1 MSLTRPCPVR
11 ASRMRDAFLWGMQ
24 GIRIRVL
31 QKRNYAI
38 CLKKSV
44 NSNNLKKIDKFID
57 NSAQNDII
65 LSLTVQKRKTSRIS
79 SVYAGFETFFIVNR
93 YAYVA
98 PSFWKNRMKGARAR
112 LSLIPGAE
120 FSTRAYLSYMRLSYF
135 FVCLHMF
142 LIFAI
147 GINSFEVS
155 NPKAWCRESVSSLR
169 L

>member
-1 MSLTRPCPVR
+1 MR
-11 ASRMRDAFLWGMQ
+11 ALSRSCTCNAACGDSNAPAHRTPAIYKQ
-24 GIRIRVL
+24 INIR
-31 QKRNYAI
+31 
-38 CLKKSV
+38 KKSK
-44 NSNNLKKIDKFID
+44 NIPKKQSQKNAIIGFSFLMITY
-57 NSAQNDII
+57 II

-120 FSTRAYLSYMRLSYF
+120 FSTRAYLSYKRLSYF

-147 GINSFEVS
+147 GINSFVVS

>member
-1 MSLTRPCPVR
+1 MNRINDQFTVSKYTVLLFDELRLTGSGKTVT
-11 ASRMRDAFLWGMQ
+11 
-24 GIRIRVL
+24 
-31 QKRNYAI
+31 
-38 CLKKSV
+38 
-44 NSNNLKKIDKFID
+44 
-57 NSAQNDII
+57 I

-120 FSTRAYLSYMRLSYF
+120 FSTRAYLSYKRLSYF

>member
-1 MSLTRPCPVR
+1 MIEISSSVEKKDPAAAGSFFFWKNVYFVSTKTNILP
-11 ASRMRDAFLWGMQ
+11 
-24 GIRIRVL
+24 I
-31 QKRNYAI
+31 I
-38 CLKKSV
+38 CLALSC
-44 NSNNLKKIDKFID
+44 FYY
-57 NSAQNDII
+57 II

-120 FSTRAYLSYMRLSYF
+120 FSPRAYLSYKRLSYF

>member
-1 MSLTRPCPVR
+1 MVMGRCPRTCMMKTTRCFARPALSLF
-11 ASRMRDAFLWGMQ
+11 SSFLLYCE
-24 GIRIRVL
+24 I
-31 QKRNYAI
+31 N
-38 CLKKSV
+38 
-44 NSNNLKKIDKFID
+44 
-57 NSAQNDII
+57 I

-120 FSTRAYLSYMRLSYF
+120 FSTRAYLSYKRLSYF

>member
-1 MSLTRPCPVR
+1 MKFCSSYIPSKNLPLF
-11 ASRMRDAFLWGMQ
+11 SGAF
-24 GIRIRVL
+24 
-31 QKRNYAI
+31 YDS
-38 CLKKSV
+38 CKSHFK
-44 NSNNLKKIDKFID
+44 NDKFFMQTVKD
-57 NSAQNDII
+57 YLLYII

-120 FSTRAYLSYMRLSYF
+120 FSTRAYLSYKRLSYF

>member
-1 MSLTRPCPVR
+1 MAGPVLFSIRFLSLFAVKETI
-11 ASRMRDAFLWGMQ
+11 LNK
-24 GIRIRVL
+24 RIAKNAKNV
-31 QKRNYAI
+31 
-38 CLKKSV
+38 KKCKTGV
-44 NSNNLKKIDKFID
+44 HLRKIMLY
-57 NSAQNDII
+57 

-120 FSTRAYLSYMRLSYF
+120 FSTRAYLSYKRLSYF

>member
-1 MSLTRPCPVR
+1 MELYRCKNVQDRPFGNLFSAFISLFCLPICFF
-11 ASRMRDAFLWGMQ
+11 A
-24 GIRIRVL
+24 VL
-31 QKRNYAI
+31 SIY
-38 CLKKSV
+38 
-44 NSNNLKKIDKFID
+44 F
-57 NSAQNDII
+57 

-120 FSTRAYLSYMRLSYF
+120 FSTRAYLSYKRLSYF

>member
-1 MSLTRPCPVR
+1 
-11 ASRMRDAFLWGMQ
+11 MRDAS
-24 GIRIRVL
+24 IRCHPALYFFPRALTDILRCLTKCLLNRAGSPKIMVL
-31 QKRNYAI
+31 VVLTCNKACILYN
-38 CLKKSV
+38 
-44 NSNNLKKIDKFID
+44 
-57 NSAQNDII
+57 I

-120 FSTRAYLSYMRLSYF
+120 FSTRAYLSYKRLSYF

-147 GINSFEVS
+147 GINSFVVS

>member
-1 MSLTRPCPVR
+1 MQEHFGRMQRHSRFALLIPPDEKRQKFVNLHKKFALFSLYCSIFSNRFNLEPVCCIIADR
-11 ASRMRDAFLWGMQ
+11 
-24 GIRIRVL
+24 
-31 QKRNYAI
+31 
-38 CLKKSV
+38 
-44 NSNNLKKIDKFID
+44 
-57 NSAQNDII
+57 II

-120 FSTRAYLSYMRLSYF
+120 FSTRAYLSYKRLSYF

>member
-1 MSLTRPCPVR
+1 M
-11 ASRMRDAFLWGMQ
+11 
-24 GIRIRVL
+24 
-31 QKRNYAI
+31 
-38 CLKKSV
+38 
-44 NSNNLKKIDKFID
+44 
-57 NSAQNDII
+57 II

-120 FSTRAYLSYMRLSYF
+120 FSTRAYLSYKRLSYF

>member
-1 MSLTRPCPVR
+1 MFKSNINSIFFTCCGFGRDEIHRSPQDEVKAR
-11 ASRMRDAFLWGMQ
+11 A
-24 GIRIRVL
+24 
-31 QKRNYAI
+31 KRNGQ
-38 CLKKSV
+38 SG
-44 NSNNLKKIDKFID
+44 DK
-57 NSAQNDII
+57 I

-120 FSTRAYLSYMRLSYF
+120 FSTRAYLSYKRLSYF

>member
-1 MSLTRPCPVR
+1 M
-11 ASRMRDAFLWGMQ
+11 
-24 GIRIRVL
+24 
-31 QKRNYAI
+31 I
-38 CLKKSV
+38 CLWVTSHTCTRHFAV
-44 NSNNLKKIDKFID
+44 WCGACSPDRENEFFIIT
-57 NSAQNDII
+57 SQSRII

-120 FSTRAYLSYMRLSYF
+120 FSTRAYLSYKRLSYF

>member
-1 MSLTRPCPVR
+1 MHTSNLSNCNFFAEFVLKYVINDGKMLLTVEKQ
-11 ASRMRDAFLWGMQ
+11 AF
-24 GIRIRVL
+24 
-31 QKRNYAI
+31 
-38 CLKKSV
+38 
-44 NSNNLKKIDKFID
+44 
-57 NSAQNDII
+57 II

-120 FSTRAYLSYMRLSYF
+120 FSTRAYLSYKRLSYF

>member
-1 MSLTRPCPVR
+1 MIEISSSVEKKDPAAAGSFFFWKNVYFVSTKTNILP
-11 ASRMRDAFLWGMQ
+11 
-24 GIRIRVL
+24 I
-31 QKRNYAI
+31 I
-38 CLKKSV
+38 CLA
-44 NSNNLKKIDKFID
+44 LLCFYY
-57 NSAQNDII
+57 II

-120 FSTRAYLSYMRLSYF
+120 FSTRAYLSYKRLSYF

>member
-1 MSLTRPCPVR
+1 MPGTHVTVTPWSGCDVTTQNVSL
-11 ASRMRDAFLWGMQ
+11 
-24 GIRIRVL
+24 
-31 QKRNYAI
+31 
-38 CLKKSV
+38 SV
-44 NSNNLKKIDKFID
+44 FSAELPFALNSV
-57 NSAQNDII
+57 II

-120 FSTRAYLSYMRLSYF
+120 FSTRAYLSYKRLSYF

>member
-1 MSLTRPCPVR
+1 
-11 ASRMRDAFLWGMQ
+11 MQ
-24 GIRIRVL
+24 KFYQRITYM
-31 QKRNYAI
+31 QKLA
-38 CLKKSV
+38 
-44 NSNNLKKIDKFID
+44 LKKIAS
-57 NSAQNDII
+57 NYII

-120 FSTRAYLSYMRLSYF
+120 FSTRAYLSYKRLSYF

>member
-1 MSLTRPCPVR
+1 MII
-11 ASRMRDAFLWGMQ
+11 A
-24 GIRIRVL
+24 
-31 QKRNYAI
+31 K
-38 CLKKSV
+38 
-44 NSNNLKKIDKFID
+44 
-57 NSAQNDII
+57 I

-120 FSTRAYLSYMRLSYF
+120 FSTRAYLSYKRLSYF

>member
-1 MSLTRPCPVR
+1 MPRANVDCADSTVAPGLALSCPVVSCR
-11 ASRMRDAFLWGMQ
+11 LALPSCPAGRGRGDCRM
-24 GIRIRVL
+24 
-31 QKRNYAI
+31 KN
-38 CLKKSV
+38 
-44 NSNNLKKIDKFID
+44 
-57 NSAQNDII
+57 

-120 FSTRAYLSYMRLSYF
+120 FSTRAYLSYKRLSYF

>member
-1 MSLTRPCPVR
+1 MDIFLVSGNRPFLLCQ
-11 ASRMRDAFLWGMQ
+11 ASDRGSAPKATAGC
-24 GIRIRVL
+24 L
-31 QKRNYAI
+31 QHR
-38 CLKKSV
+38 
-44 NSNNLKKIDKFID
+44 F
-57 NSAQNDII
+57 

-120 FSTRAYLSYMRLSYF
+120 FSTRAYLSYKRLSYF

>member
-1 MSLTRPCPVR
+1 MTGIGIEKQAQPMHMSSMHRLRLIICSSFVQ
-11 ASRMRDAFLWGMQ
+11 FLRFYCVFLGTN
-24 GIRIRVL
+24 IVSE
-31 QKRNYAI
+31 K
-38 CLKKSV
+38 V
-44 NSNNLKKIDKFID
+44 
-57 NSAQNDII
+57 

-120 FSTRAYLSYMRLSYF
+120 FSTRAYLSYKRLSYF

>member
-1 MSLTRPCPVR
+1 MSMEKQAGPRFSAC
-11 ASRMRDAFLWGMQ
+11 FLYTC
-24 GIRIRVL
+24 IFLFDFLLFRLEKYV
-31 QKRNYAI
+31 
-38 CLKKSV
+38 
-44 NSNNLKKIDKFID
+44 
-57 NSAQNDII
+57 
-65 LSLTVQKRKTSRIS
+65 
-79 SVYAGFETFFIVNR
+79 FFIVNR

-120 FSTRAYLSYMRLSYF
+120 FSTRAYLSYKRLSYF

>member
-1 MSLTRPCPVR
+1 MKRFSTVYHDRFQKKPTANYSGLSMRLLPVLYFR
-11 ASRMRDAFLWGMQ
+11 LYLNTSHDVYLN
-24 GIRIRVL
+24 
-31 QKRNYAI
+31 KYT
-38 CLKKSV
+38 
-44 NSNNLKKIDKFID
+44 
-57 NSAQNDII
+57 II

-120 FSTRAYLSYMRLSYF
+120 FSTRAYLSYKRLSYF